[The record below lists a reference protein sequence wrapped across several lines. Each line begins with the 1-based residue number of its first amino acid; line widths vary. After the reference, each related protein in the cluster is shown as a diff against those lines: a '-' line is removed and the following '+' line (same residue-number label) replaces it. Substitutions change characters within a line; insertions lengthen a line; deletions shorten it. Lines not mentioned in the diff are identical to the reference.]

1 MHYMQTVGEAGGGM
15 SVSRVLLDSSR
26 WRRHSREAL
35 RVRLHL
41 SVLRIHFSVTS
52 LGDAA
57 DDPET
62 QSYSDGWNRGSTA
75 GLRFEGP

>member
-1 MHYMQTVGEAGGGM
+1 M
-15 SVSRVLLDSSR
+15 SVSRVLLDLSR
-26 WRRHSREAL
+26 WRRHSREAR

-62 QSYSDGWNRGSTA
+62 ILFRWVEPWFDGGIA
-75 GLRFEGP
+75 L